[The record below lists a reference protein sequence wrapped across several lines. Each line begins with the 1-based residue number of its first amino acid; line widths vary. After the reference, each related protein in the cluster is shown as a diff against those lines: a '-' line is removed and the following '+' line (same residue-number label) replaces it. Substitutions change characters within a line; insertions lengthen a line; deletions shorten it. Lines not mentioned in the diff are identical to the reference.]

1 MTFPASLSLSV
12 CMHISGNRTATYLQ
26 QSLGNLMI
34 NINLMTLRCF
44 KNDMILRRT
53 FRTPQDNPSRGF
65 CIFQPLFA
73 SSIIHLPSVTAAKAE
88 NLGQLTGF
96 SPGSPWQKHHSSMES
111 CFHQV
116 VAEVVAVLAGASDLK
131 QLSFRRLHCTMN
143 WAADDLL
150 CTCDAGQITAVASS
164 LVKDLSDARILCHPL
179 RKMAIEAAH
188 ALAILSTK
196 AVRRTDSITN

>member
-12 CMHISGNRTATYLQ
+12 CLHISGNGAATYLQ

-34 NINLMTLRCF
+34 NLNLMTLRCF

-73 SSIIHLPSVTAAKAE
+73 LSIIHLPSVTAAKAE

-96 SPGSPWQKHHSSMES
+96 PLAPLGKSAT
-111 CFHQV
+111 HQ
-116 VAEVVAVLAGASDLK
+116 
-131 QLSFRRLHCTMN
+131 
-143 WAADDLL
+143 W
-150 CTCDAGQITAVASS
+150 
-164 LVKDLSDARILCHPL
+164 LV
-179 RKMAIEAAH
+179 
-188 ALAILSTK
+188 
-196 AVRRTDSITN
+196 SIKW